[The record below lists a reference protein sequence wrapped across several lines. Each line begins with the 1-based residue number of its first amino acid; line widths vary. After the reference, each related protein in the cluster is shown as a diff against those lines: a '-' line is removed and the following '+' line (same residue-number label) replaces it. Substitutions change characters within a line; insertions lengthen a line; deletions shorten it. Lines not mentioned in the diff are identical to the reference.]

1 MADNKKY
8 YYLKLKEDF
17 FDSDEM
23 LLLQGMKDGY
33 LYSDI
38 LMKMYL
44 RSLKNE
50 GRLMYKDY
58 IPYSLEMISTI
69 TRHQVGTVERA
80 MKIFEQLK
88 LVEVLDNGAIY
99 MMDIQN
105 FIGQSSTEADRQRK
119 YYRRIQD
126 EKKLSG
132 SQAPEA
138 LIPEMQEPEQ
148 EKPPVEKPPK
158 PKKATVKKEDTMQLY
173 ERLVPDYALGGEIRE
188 KMREWCTY
196 KIERKEGYK
205 EQGMK
210 SLLRQVEKKVA
221 EIREKMR
228 EWCTYKIERKEGYK
242 EQGMK
247 SLLRQV
253 EKKVAEFGEGRV
265 CDLIEECMSNNWK
278 GIIWDKMTQIP
289 QRSAGDRIQNRVSE
303 VDNW

>member
-132 SQAPEA
+132 SQVPEA

-173 ERLVPDYALGGEIRE
+173 ERLAPDYALGGEIRE
-188 KMREWCTY
+188 KMREWCT
-196 KIERKEGYK
+196 
-205 EQGMK
+205 
-210 SLLRQVEKKVA
+210 
-221 EIREKMR
+221 
-228 EWCTYKIERKEGYK
+228 
-242 EQGMK
+242 
-247 SLLRQV
+247 
-253 EKKVAEFGEGRV
+253 
-265 CDLIEECMSNNWK
+265 
-278 GIIWDKMTQIP
+278 
-289 QRSAGDRIQNRVSE
+289 
-303 VDNW
+303 

>member
-88 LVEVLDNGAIY
+88 LVEILDNGAIY

-105 FIGQSSTEADRQRK
+105 FIGQSSTEADRQRR
-119 YYRRIQD
+119 YYRRIQN
-126 EKKLSG
+126 EKELSG
-132 SQAPEA
+132 PAKPTAVIPEA
-138 LIPEMQEPEQ
+138 KGT
-148 EKPPVEKPPK
+148 EKPPEEKQAK
-158 PKKATVKKEDTMQLY
+158 PKKPAQKKEDTMQLY
-173 ERLVPDYALGGEIRE
+173 ERLAPEYNLGDEIKA

-210 SLLRQVEKKVA
+210 SLLRQIEK
-221 EIREKMR
+221 R
-228 EWCTYKIERKEGYK
+228 
-242 EQGMK
+242 
-247 SLLRQV
+247 
-253 EKKVAEFGEGRV
+253 VAEFGEGRV

-289 QRSAGDRIQNRVSE
+289 QRSTGDRIQNRVSE

>member
-221 EIREKMR
+221 E
-228 EWCTYKIERKEGYK
+228 
-242 EQGMK
+242 
-247 SLLRQV
+247 
-253 EKKVAEFGEGRV
+253 FGEGRV

-289 QRSAGDRIQNRVSE
+289 QRSAGYRIQNRVSE

>member
-1 MADNKKY
+1 M
-8 YYLKLKEDF
+8 
-17 FDSDEM
+17 
-23 LLLQGMKDGY
+23 
-33 LYSDI
+33 
-38 LMKMYL
+38 
-44 RSLKNE
+44 
-50 GRLMYKDY
+50 
-58 IPYSLEMISTI
+58 
-69 TRHQVGTVERA
+69 
-80 MKIFEQLK
+80 
-88 LVEVLDNGAIY
+88 VEVLDNGAIY

-132 SQAPEA
+132 SQTPEA

-173 ERLVPDYALGGEIRE
+173 ERLAPDYALGG
-188 KMREWCTY
+188 
-196 KIERKEGYK
+196 
-205 EQGMK
+205 
-210 SLLRQVEKKVA
+210 

-278 GIIWDKMTQIP
+278 GIIWDKMMQIP

>member
-1 MADNKKY
+1 MEDNKKY

-158 PKKATVKKEDTMQLY
+158 PKKATVKKEEQEKQTYTEYTNTGVNRQNVRNTDYTQDISFDTKEEY
-173 ERLVPDYALGGEIRE
+173 DY
-188 KMREWCTY
+188 
-196 KIERKEGYK
+196 
-205 EQGMK
+205 
-210 SLLRQVEKKVA
+210 
-221 EIREKMR
+221 
-228 EWCTYKIERKEGYK
+228 
-242 EQGMK
+242 
-247 SLLRQV
+247 LLRQV

>member
-132 SQAPEA
+132 SQMPEE
-138 LIPEMQEPEQ
+138 LILEMQEPEQ
-148 EKPPVEKPPK
+148 EKLPAEKPPR

-173 ERLVPDYALGGEIRE
+173 ERLVPDYALGDEIRE
-188 KMREWCTY
+188 KMC
-196 KIERKEGYK
+196 
-205 EQGMK
+205 
-210 SLLRQVEKKVA
+210 
-221 EIREKMR
+221 

>member
-119 YYRRIQD
+119 YYRRICHTIKMEHCESTFPSLMAERSSD
-126 EKKLSG
+126 R
-132 SQAPEA
+132 
-138 LIPEMQEPEQ
+138 
-148 EKPPVEKPPK
+148 
-158 PKKATVKKEDTMQLY
+158 KA
-173 ERLVPDYALGGEIRE
+173 GGRD
-188 KMREWCTY
+188 
-196 KIERKEGYK
+196 
-205 EQGMK
+205 
-210 SLLRQVEKKVA
+210 S
-221 EIREKMR
+221 
-228 EWCTYKIERKEGYK
+228 
-242 EQGMK
+242 
-247 SLLRQV
+247 
-253 EKKVAEFGEGRV
+253 
-265 CDLIEECMSNNWK
+265 
-278 GIIWDKMTQIP
+278 
-289 QRSAGDRIQNRVSE
+289 
-303 VDNW
+303 